1 MQTGRVRIKKAAAA
15 VLLAC
20 IFLAVLLL
28 AELRRE
34 APENPEITSP
44 FGMVLINIADQKVA
58 ASYHVDELGVYVL
71 AVDENSQAYRAG
83 VRSGDRIVSVN
94 GAAIHSTGDLEAAQ
108 RLFPPA
114 SMVRM
119 DYRPQA
125 QDQLFTASLLW
136 SGDAGR

>member
-1 MQTGRVRIKKAAAA
+1 MQTGHVRIKKAAAA

-20 IFLAVLLL
+20 ILLAVLLL

-44 FGMVLINIADQKVA
+44 FGMVLINITDQNVA

-71 AVDENSQAYRAG
+71 AVDENSQAYCAG
-83 VRSGDRIVSVN
+83 VRSGDRIVSIN
-94 GAAIHSTGDLEAAQ
+94 GTPIHSTGDLEAVQ
-108 RLFPPA
+108 WLFPPA

-119 DYRPQA
+119 DFRPQA